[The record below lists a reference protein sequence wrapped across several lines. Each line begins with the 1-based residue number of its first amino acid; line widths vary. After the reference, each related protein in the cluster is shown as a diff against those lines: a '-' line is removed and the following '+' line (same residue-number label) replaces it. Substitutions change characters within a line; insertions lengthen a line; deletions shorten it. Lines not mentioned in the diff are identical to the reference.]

1 MSMQERDDSALGIL
15 MSFGD
20 HLEELRRRILLG
32 IVVPVPVAILL
43 FSFAGQIRS
52 FLCIPLVDA
61 LLANGLPGTLQ
72 VMSPLETLMIDM
84 KLSLI
89 GAFIVGAPW
98 VLWQAWLFIRPG
110 LYQHERRFVRLL
122 LPGSALLAAAGA
134 ALLYWV
140 ILPAMLTILVG
151 MSAPPATLAT
161 RDPSATGDA
170 AALVAA
176 IPALPTLSADPANP
190 RAGQMWINT
199 TAHAIHVAVPAGG
212 ASAAGD
218 SSAAGGASAA
228 DAGVQIMALPL
239 TRPGEISQAFRL
251 SEYLDFVLTMFLCVA
266 IAFQLPVAMLLLS
279 WTGLVR
285 ADWLRSKRRFALLGV
300 VLAAAVI
307 SPGDVLSLVMLAVPL
322 YLLFEL
328 SLVLMDVATPRAIAR
343 GTVISGT
350 VTRIRGGR
358 MTDAAEGDE

>member
-1 MSMQERDDSALGIL
+1 MSVQQRDDSALGIL

-20 HLEELRRRILLG
+20 HLEELRKRILLG

-43 FSFAGQIRS
+43 FAFAGRIRS

-61 LLANGLPGTLQ
+61 MLANGLPGTLQ

-89 GAFIVGAPW
+89 GAFIIGAPW

-122 LPGSALLAAAGA
+122 LPGSALLAVAGA
-134 ALLYWV
+134 SLLYWV

-151 MSAPPATLAT
+151 MSAPPATMAT
-161 RDPSATGDA
+161 KDASVTGDA

-176 IPALPTLSADPANP
+176 IPALPALAADPANP
-190 RAGQMWINT
+190 RAGQIWINT
-199 TAHAIHVAVPAGG
+199 SAHAIHVAVPSAAAGAASAEAGG
-212 ASAAGD
+212 AEPP
-218 SSAAGGASAA
+218 
-228 DAGVQIMALPL
+228 VEIMALPL

-285 ADWLRSKRRFALLGV
+285 AEWLRTKRRFALLGV

-328 SLVLMDVATPRAIAR
+328 SLILMDVATPRAVAR
-343 GTVISGT
+343 GTVLSGT
-350 VTRIRGGR
+350 IARMRGGR
-358 MTDAAEGDE
+358 ATDGAEGDE

>member
-43 FSFAGQIRS
+43 FAFAGQIRS

-161 RDPSATGDA
+161 KDPSATGDA

-176 IPALPTLSADPANP
+176 IPALPTLASDPANP

-199 TAHAIHVAVPAGG
+199 AAHAIHVAVPAGG
-212 ASAAGD
+212 AGDASAGD
-218 SSAAGGASAA
+218 AA
-228 DAGVQIMALPL
+228 VQIMALPL

-328 SLVLMDVATPRAIAR
+328 SLVLMDVATPRAVAR
-343 GTVISGT
+343 GTVLSGT
-350 VTRIRGGR
+350 VARMRGGR

>member
-1 MSMQERDDSALGIL
+1 MSMQQRDDSALGIL

-43 FSFAGQIRS
+43 FAFAGQIRS
-52 FLCIPLVDA
+52 FLCIPLVGA

-176 IPALPTLSADPANP
+176 IPALPTLAADPANP
-190 RAGQMWINT
+190 RAGQAWINT
-199 TAHAIHVAVPAGG
+199 TTHAIHVAVPAGDV
-212 ASAAGD
+212 AAAGD
-218 SSAAGGASAA
+218 ASA
-228 DAGVQIMALPL
+228 DGAGVQIMALPL

-328 SLVLMDVATPRAIAR
+328 SLVLMDVATPRAVAR
-343 GTVISGT
+343 GTVLSGT
-350 VTRIRGGR
+350 VTRMRGGR
-358 MTDAAEGDE
+358 VTDAAEGDE

>member
-1 MSMQERDDSALGIL
+1 MSMQQRDDSAFGIL

-32 IVVPVPVAILL
+32 IIVPVPVAILL
-43 FSFAGQIRS
+43 FAFAGQIRS

-72 VMSPLETLMIDM
+72 VMNPLETLMIDM

-89 GAFIVGAPW
+89 GAFIIGAPW

-122 LPGSALLAAAGA
+122 LPGSAVLAMAGA

-151 MSAPPATLAT
+151 MSAPPATMAT
-161 RDPSATGDA
+161 KDAGATGDA

-176 IPALPTLSADPANP
+176 IPALPALKADPANP
-190 RAGQMWINT
+190 RAGQAWINT
-199 TAHAIHVAVPAGG
+199 TAHAIHVAVPAGDAPDAG
-212 ASAAGD
+212 SAAPE
-218 SSAAGGASAA
+218 
-228 DAGVQIMALPL
+228 VQIMALPL
-239 TRPGEISQAFRL
+239 TRPGEISQSFRL

-266 IAFQLPVAMLLLS
+266 IAFQLPIAMLLLS

-285 ADWLRSKRRFALLGV
+285 ADWLRTKRRFALLGV

-328 SLVLMDVATPRAIAR
+328 SLVLMDVATPRAVAR
-343 GTVISGT
+343 GAVLSGT
-350 VTRIRGGR
+350 ITRMRGGR
-358 MTDAAEGDE
+358 ATDGAEGDE

>member
-32 IVVPVPVAILL
+32 IVVPVPAAILL
-43 FSFAGQIRS
+43 FAFAGQIRS

-161 RDPSATGDA
+161 TDPSATGDA

-176 IPALPTLSADPANP
+176 MPALPALSADPANP
-190 RAGQMWINT
+190 RAGQLWINT
-199 TAHAIHVAVPAGG
+199 TAHAVHVAVPASG

-218 SSAAGGASAA
+218 ASAA

-328 SLVLMDVATPRAIAR
+328 SLVLMDVATPRAVAR
-343 GTVISGT
+343 GTVLSGT
-350 VTRIRGGR
+350 VTRMRGGR
-358 MTDAAEGDE
+358 VTDAAEGDE

>member
-1 MSMQERDDSALGIL
+1 MSAPQRDDSALGIL

-32 IVVPVPVAILL
+32 VIVPVPAAILL
-43 FSFAGQIRS
+43 FAFAGHIRS

-89 GAFIVGAPW
+89 GAFIIGAPW

-140 ILPAMLTILVG
+140 ILPAMLTVLVG
-151 MSAPPATLAT
+151 MSAPPATMAAT
-161 RDPSATGDA
+161 DPSASGDA
-170 AALVAA
+170 AALVAS
-176 IPALPTLSADPANP
+176 IPAMPVLAADPANP
-190 RAGQMWINT
+190 REGQAWINT
-199 TAHAIHVAVPAGG
+199 TARAIHVAVPAGDTATG
-212 ASAAGD
+212 ESR
-218 SSAAGGASAA
+218 
-228 DAGVQIMALPL
+228 VQIMALPL

-279 WTGLVR
+279 WTGLVQ

-328 SLVLMDVATPRAIAR
+328 SLVLMDVATPRAVARGAVLSGTIAR
-343 GTVISGT
+343 M
-350 VTRIRGGR
+350 RGGR
-358 MTDAAEGDE
+358 ATDAAEGDE

>member
-1 MSMQERDDSALGIL
+1 MSMQPRDDSALGIL

-20 HLEELRRRILLG
+20 HLEELRRRVLLG
-32 IVVPVPVAILL
+32 IIVPVPAAILL
-43 FSFAGQIRS
+43 FAFAGHIRS
-52 FLCIPLVDA
+52 FLCIPLVGA
-61 LLANGLPGTLQ
+61 LLDNGLPGTLQ
-72 VMSPLETLMIDM
+72 VMSPLETLTIDM

-89 GAFIVGAPW
+89 GAFIIGAPW

-122 LPGSALLAAAGA
+122 LPGSAVLAMAGA

-212 ASAAGD
+212 ASATGD
-218 SSAAGGASAA
+218 ATAA

-285 ADWLRSKRRFALLGV
+285 AEWLRSKRRFALLGV

-328 SLVLMDVATPRAIAR
+328 SLVLMDVATPRAVAR
-343 GTVISGT
+343 GTVLSGT
-350 VTRIRGGR
+350 VTRMRGGR
-358 MTDAAEGDE
+358 VTDAAEGDE

>member
-1 MSMQERDDSALGIL
+1 MSASTRDDSALGIL

-32 IVVPVPVAILL
+32 ILVPVPVAILL
-43 FSFAGQIRS
+43 FAFATHIRS
-52 FLCIPLVDA
+52 FLCIPLVSA

-72 VMSPLETLMIDM
+72 VMNPLETLMIDM

-89 GAFIVGAPW
+89 GAFIIGAPW

-122 LPGSALLAAAGA
+122 LPGSAVLAVAGA
-134 ALLYWV
+134 SLLYWI

-151 MSAPPATLAT
+151 MSAPAATVAT
-161 RDPSATGDA
+161 QDSSVKGDA

-176 IPALPTLSADPANP
+176 IPAMPALSADPSNP
-190 RAGQMWINT
+190 RAGQAWINT
-199 TAHAIHVAVPAGG
+199 TARAIHVAMPIADGAEGPAR
-212 ASAAGD
+212 
-218 SSAAGGASAA
+218 
-228 DAGVQIMALPL
+228 VEIMALPL
-239 TRPGEISQAFRL
+239 SRPGEIAQAFRL

-285 ADWLRSKRRFALLGV
+285 ASWLRSKRRFALLGV
-300 VLAAAVI
+300 VLLAALI

-328 SLVLMDVATPRAIAR
+328 SLVLMDVATPRAVAR
-343 GTVISGT
+343 GSVLSDA
-350 VTRIRGGR
+350 VSRARGGR
-358 MTDAAEGDE
+358 ATDGAEGDE

>member
-1 MSMQERDDSALGIL
+1 MSVQQRDDSALGIL

-20 HLEELRRRILLG
+20 HLEELRKRILLG
-32 IVVPVPVAILL
+32 IIVPVPAAILL
-43 FSFAGQIRS
+43 FAFAGQIRS

-61 LLANGLPGTLQ
+61 MLANGLPGTLQ

-89 GAFIVGAPW
+89 GAFIIGAPW

-122 LPGSALLAAAGA
+122 LPGSALLAVAGA
-134 ALLYWV
+134 SLLYWV

-151 MSAPPATLAT
+151 MSAPPATMAT
-161 RDPSATGDA
+161 KDASVTGDA

-176 IPALPTLSADPANP
+176 IPALPTLAADPANP
-190 RAGQMWINT
+190 RAGQAWINT
-199 TAHAIHVAVPAGG
+199 AAHAVHVAVPAGD
-212 ASAAGD
+212 AND
-218 SSAAGGASAA
+218 A
-228 DAGVQIMALPL
+228 DAGVQIMAIPL
-239 TRPGEISQAFRL
+239 TRPGEISQSFRL

-285 ADWLRSKRRFALLGV
+285 AEWLRSKRRFALLGV

-307 SPGDVLSLVMLAVPL
+307 SPGDVLSLFMLAVPL

-328 SLVLMDVATPRAIAR
+328 SLVLMDVATPRAVAR
-343 GTVISGT
+343 GTVLSGT
-350 VTRIRGGR
+350 IARMRGGR
-358 MTDAAEGDE
+358 ATDGAEGDE

>member
-1 MSMQERDDSALGIL
+1 MSAQRRDDSTLGIL

-20 HLEELRRRILLG
+20 HLEELRRRVLLG
-32 IVVPVPVAILL
+32 IVVPVPAAILL
-43 FSFAGQIRS
+43 FAFAGHIRS
-52 FLCIPLVDA
+52 FLCIPLVGA

-89 GAFIVGAPW
+89 GAFIIGAPW

-122 LPGSALLAAAGA
+122 LPGSAVLAMAGA

-176 IPALPTLSADPANP
+176 IPALPALAADPANA

-199 TAHAIHVAVPAGG
+199 TAHAVHVAVPAGD
-212 ASAAGD
+212 ASAP
-218 SSAAGGASAA
+218 

-328 SLVLMDVATPRAIAR
+328 SLVLMDVATPRAVAR
-343 GTVISGT
+343 GTVLSGT
-350 VTRIRGGR
+350 MTRIRGGR

>member
-1 MSMQERDDSALGIL
+1 MSTQQHDDSALGIL

-43 FSFAGQIRS
+43 FAFAGHIRR

-61 LLANGLPGTLQ
+61 MLANGLPGTLQ

-89 GAFIVGAPW
+89 GAFVVGAPW

-122 LPGSALLAAAGA
+122 LPGSAVLAAAGA
-134 ALLYWV
+134 ALLYWA

-151 MSAPPATLAT
+151 MSAPPATLAA
-161 RDPSATGDA
+161 RDTAATGDA

-176 IPALPTLSADPANP
+176 MPAMPVLAADPANP
-190 RAGQMWINT
+190 RPGQSWINT
-199 TAHAIHVAVPAGG
+199 TAHAIHVAVPEGD
-212 ASAAGD
+212 AAGD
-218 SSAAGGASAA
+218 GAA
-228 DAGVQIMALPL
+228 VQIMALPL

-285 ADWLRSKRRFALLGV
+285 AEWLRSKRRFALLGV

-307 SPGDVLSLVMLAVPL
+307 SPGDVLSLIMLAVPL

-328 SLVLMDVATPRAIAR
+328 SLVLMDVATPRAVAR
-343 GTVISGT
+343 GAVLSGT
-350 VTRIRGGR
+350 VARLRGGR
-358 MTDAAEGDE
+358 TTDLFH

>member
-1 MSMQERDDSALGIL
+1 MSVPQRDDSALGIL

-32 IVVPVPVAILL
+32 IIVPVPVAILL
-43 FSFAGQIRS
+43 FAFAGQIRS
-52 FLCIPLVDA
+52 FLCIPLVNA

-72 VMSPLETLMIDM
+72 VMNPLETLMIDM

-89 GAFIVGAPW
+89 GAFIIGAPW

-122 LPGSALLAAAGA
+122 LPGSAVLALAGA

-151 MSAPPATLAT
+151 MSAPPATMAT
-161 RDPSATGDA
+161 RDSAATGDA

-176 IPALPTLSADPANP
+176 IPALPALKADPANP
-190 RAGQMWINT
+190 RAGQAWINT
-199 TAHAIHVAVPAGG
+199 TAHAIHVAVPAGDAPG
-212 ASAAGD
+212 
-218 SSAAGGASAA
+218 AGGAASE
-228 DAGVQIMALPL
+228 VQIMALPL
-239 TRPGEISQAFRL
+239 TRPGEISQSFRL

-266 IAFQLPVAMLLLS
+266 IAFQLPIAMLLLS

-285 ADWLRSKRRFALLGV
+285 AEWLRTKRRFALLGV

-328 SLVLMDVATPRAIAR
+328 SLVLMDVATPRAVAR
-343 GTVISGT
+343 GAVLSGA
-350 VTRIRGGR
+350 VTRMRGGR
-358 MTDAAEGDE
+358 VTDGAEGDE

>member
-1 MSMQERDDSALGIL
+1 MSTQRRDDSTLGIL

-20 HLEELRRRILLG
+20 HLEELRRRVLLG
-32 IVVPVPVAILL
+32 IVVPVPAAILL
-43 FSFAGQIRS
+43 FTFAGHIRS
-52 FLCIPLVDA
+52 FLCIPLVGA

-89 GAFIVGAPW
+89 GAFIIGAPW

-122 LPGSALLAAAGA
+122 LPGSAVLAMAGA

-161 RDPSATGDA
+161 KDPSVTGDA

-199 TAHAIHVAVPAGG
+199 TARAVHVAVPAGE
-212 ASAAGD
+212 ASAARD
-218 SSAAGGASAA
+218 ATAP

-285 ADWLRSKRRFALLGV
+285 AEWLRSKRRFALLGV

-328 SLVLMDVATPRAIAR
+328 SLVLMDVATPRAVAR
-343 GTVISGT
+343 GTVLSGT
-350 VTRIRGGR
+350 MARMRGGR
-358 MTDAAEGDE
+358 VTDAAEGDE

>member
-1 MSMQERDDSALGIL
+1 MSVQQRDDSALGIL

-20 HLEELRRRILLG
+20 HLEELRKRILLG

-43 FSFAGQIRS
+43 FAFAGQIRS

-61 LLANGLPGTLQ
+61 MLANGLPGTLQ

-89 GAFIVGAPW
+89 GAFIIGAPW

-122 LPGSALLAAAGA
+122 LPGSALLAMAGA
-134 ALLYWV
+134 SLLYWV

-151 MSAPPATLAT
+151 MSAPPATMAT
-161 RDPSATGDA
+161 ADSSASGDA

-176 IPALPTLSADPANP
+176 IPALPTLSADPASP
-190 RAGQMWINT
+190 RAGQAWINT
-199 TAHAIHVAVPAGG
+199 TAHAVHVAVPAGD
-212 ASAAGD
+212 AT
-218 SSAAGGASAA
+218 AA
-228 DAGVQIMALPL
+228 DAGVQIMAIPL
-239 TRPGEISQAFRL
+239 TRPGEISQSFRL

-285 ADWLRSKRRFALLGV
+285 AEWLRSKRRFALLGV
-300 VLAAAVI
+300 VLAAAAI

-328 SLVLMDVATPRAIAR
+328 SLVLMDVATPRAVAR
-343 GTVISGT
+343 GTVLSGT
-350 VTRIRGGR
+350 VARMRGGR
-358 MTDAAEGDE
+358 ATDGAEGDE

>member
-1 MSMQERDDSALGIL
+1 MSVQQRDDSALGIL

-20 HLEELRRRILLG
+20 HLEELRKRILLG
-32 IVVPVPVAILL
+32 VVVPVPVAILL
-43 FSFAGQIRS
+43 FAFAGQIRS

-61 LLANGLPGTLQ
+61 MLANGLPGTLQ

-89 GAFIVGAPW
+89 GAFIIGAPW

-122 LPGSALLAAAGA
+122 LPGSALLAVAGA
-134 ALLYWV
+134 SLLYWV

-151 MSAPPATLAT
+151 MSAPPATMAT
-161 RDPSATGDA
+161 KDATVTGDA

-176 IPALPTLSADPANP
+176 IPALPTLAADPANA

-199 TAHAIHVAVPAGG
+199 SAHAVHVAVPAGE
-212 ASAAGD
+212 AN
-218 SSAAGGASAA
+218 AA
-228 DAGVQIMALPL
+228 DAGVQIMAIPL

-285 ADWLRSKRRFALLGV
+285 AEWLRSKRRFALLGV

-307 SPGDVLSLVMLAVPL
+307 SPGDMLSLVMLAVPL

-328 SLVLMDVATPRAIAR
+328 SLILMDVATPRAVAR
-343 GTVISGT
+343 GTVLSGT
-350 VTRIRGGR
+350 IARMRGGR
-358 MTDAAEGDE
+358 TTDGAEGDE

>member
-1 MSMQERDDSALGIL
+1 MSVPQRDDSALGIL

-32 IVVPVPVAILL
+32 IVVPVPAAILL
-43 FSFAGQIRS
+43 FAFAGHIRS

-89 GAFIVGAPW
+89 GAFIIGAPW

-122 LPGSALLAAAGA
+122 LPGSAALAIAGA

-151 MSAPPATLAT
+151 MSAPPATMAT
-161 RDPSATGDA
+161 RDAAATGDA

-176 IPALPTLSADPANP
+176 IPALPVLEADPANP
-190 RAGQMWINT
+190 RAGQAWINT
-199 TAHAIHVAVPAGG
+199 TAHAIHVAVPAGEAPG
-212 ASAAGD
+212 ADGAA
-218 SSAAGGASAA
+218 APE
-228 DAGVQIMALPL
+228 VQIMALPL

-251 SEYLDFVLTMFLCVA
+251 SEYLDFVLTMLLCVA

-285 ADWLRSKRRFALLGV
+285 AEWLRTKRRFAMLGV

-328 SLVLMDVATPRAIAR
+328 SLVLMDVATPRAVAR
-343 GTVISGT
+343 GTVLAGT
-350 VTRIRGGR
+350 VTRMRGGR
-358 MTDAAEGDE
+358 ATDAAEGDE

>member
-1 MSMQERDDSALGIL
+1 MSVQPRDDSAFGIL

-20 HLEELRRRILLG
+20 HLEELRKRILLG
-32 IVVPVPVAILL
+32 IIVPVPVAILL
-43 FSFAGQIRS
+43 FAFAGHIRS
-52 FLCIPLVDA
+52 FLCIPLVNA
-61 LLANGLPGTLQ
+61 LLSNGLPGTLQ
-72 VMSPLETLMIDM
+72 VMNPLETLMIDM

-89 GAFIVGAPW
+89 GAFILGAPW

-122 LPGSALLAAAGA
+122 LPGSAALAVAGA
-134 ALLYWV
+134 SLLYWV

-151 MSAPPATLAT
+151 MSAPPATMAT
-161 RDPSATGDA
+161 RDAAATGDA

-176 IPALPTLSADPANP
+176 IPALPALKADPANP
-190 RAGQMWINT
+190 RAGQAWINT
-199 TAHAIHVAVPAGG
+199 TAHAIHVAVPADG
-212 ASAAGD
+212 AP
-218 SSAAGGASAA
+218 GADGAPPE
-228 DAGVQIMALPL
+228 VQIMALPL
-239 TRPGEISQAFRL
+239 SRPGEIAQSFRL

-328 SLVLMDVATPRAIAR
+328 SLVLMDVATPRAVAR
-343 GTVISGT
+343 GSVLSGA

-358 MTDAAEGDE
+358 ATDGAEGDE